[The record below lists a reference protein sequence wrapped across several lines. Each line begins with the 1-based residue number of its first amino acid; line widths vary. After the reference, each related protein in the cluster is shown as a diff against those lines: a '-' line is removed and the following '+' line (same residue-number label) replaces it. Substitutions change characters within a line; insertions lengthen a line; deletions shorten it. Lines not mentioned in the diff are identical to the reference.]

1 MTVFLQQLINGLS
14 LGAIYALIALGYTM
28 VYGTLQLINFA
39 HGEVYMMGAFA
50 ALYLARW
57 GGVDQNPTVVGV
69 IGVGL
74 GAMAFC
80 AVLGM
85 AIERLA
91 YRPMRGA
98 SRLNILITAIGV
110 SLLLQNMGLLL
121 FGALDSFPTIVP
133 ETQWEPM
140 LGLVLRSNDLI
151 TFGVTFALM
160 LALHHIVE
168 NTQMGRAMR
177 AVSHSRD
184 TAALMGIPVDRVI
197 SFTFAIGSV
206 LAAAAAF
213 LVAMDKHVI
222 RPDMGATG
230 GLKAFVAA
238 VLGGIGSI
246 RGAVLGGLLLGICET
261 LVSGYIASTYRDAIA
276 FAILILVLL
285 LRPAG
290 LLGRNTVEKV

>member
-57 GGVDQNPTVVGV
+57 GGVDQNPTIVGV

-140 LGLVLRSNDLI
+140 LGIVLRSNDLI